1 MQAGFPRNIPDHR
14 GLSLKVD
21 VRHTN
26 ENDRFCAT
34 IGVFSR
40 QSRTIVFRVDRRI
53 FAVGPTGGRLLT
65 SQVAQ
70 WFTNTCLLDFAA
82 SSPAF
87 DYWTFLHLKVRNWIL
102 YFNCSRI
109 LGILCPLSFTNS
121 NADKPMEKSVDI
133 GPFFFFIHILIS
145 YRLIKI

>member
-1 MQAGFPRNIPDHR
+1 MQAGFPQNNRIRKLQAGLLLSRPDR
-14 GLSLKVD
+14 RGCRPVSREITGSKGLSLRVD

-26 ENDRFCAT
+26 ENDRFFAT

-87 DYWTFLHLKVRNWIL
+87 DYWTFLHLKVRNWTVV
-102 YFNCSRI
+102 FNCSRF
-109 LGILCPLSFTNS
+109 LGLYS
-121 NADKPMEKSVDI
+121 SV
-133 GPFFFFIHILIS
+133 
-145 YRLIKI
+145 RLIRMQTSQ

>member
-1 MQAGFPRNIPDHR
+1 MQVGFPRNIPDHR

-26 ENDRFCAT
+26 ENDRFSRRSAFFRDNRERSFFAS
-34 IGVFSR
+34 IGVFSPW
-40 QSRTIVFRVDRRI
+40 
-53 FAVGPTGGRLLT
+53 GPTGGRLLT

-87 DYWTFLHLKVRNWIL
+87 DYWTFLHLKVRNCQYIL
-102 YFNCSRI
+102 IVRI
-109 LGILCPLSFTNS
+109 SSEFSARSILLIRMQTSQW
-121 NADKPMEKSVDI
+121 KKSVDI
-133 GPFFFFIHILIS
+133 GLFFFFIHILIS